1 MVEGEEGEIREDFI
15 DVAHC
20 SLTKYGEE
28 LCGDKVEIVKLPQCT
43 IIVLADGL
51 GSGVKE
57 YFGYFN
63 Y

>member
-1 MVEGEEGEIREDFI
+1 MKIFI

-43 IIVLADGL
+43 IIVRL
-51 GSGVKE
+51 GTGGMEAVL
-57 YFGYFN
+57 
-63 Y
+63 